1 MSVKLLTM
9 VFDRYAEGG
18 GERLLALALADYAR
32 DDGSHVSPSVA
43 ALCLK
48 TGQSRSTVQR
58 QLARMLETGWLQRPP
73 GTAGAGR
80 VSLYLICPVWIAAGE
95 QAGA

>member
-18 GERLLALALADYAR
+18 GERLLALALADHAH
-32 DDGSHVSPSVA
+32 DDGSHISPTVA

-58 QLARMLETGWLQRPP
+58 QLGRMLSTGWLQRAP
-73 GTAGAGR
+73 GKAVAGGG
-80 VSLYLICPVWIAAGE
+80 SLYRICPVWIAAGE